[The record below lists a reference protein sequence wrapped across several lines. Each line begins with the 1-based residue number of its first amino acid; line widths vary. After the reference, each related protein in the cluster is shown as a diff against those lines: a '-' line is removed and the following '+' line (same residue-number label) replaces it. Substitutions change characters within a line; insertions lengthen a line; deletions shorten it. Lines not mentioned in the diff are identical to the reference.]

1 MGYSWR
7 VVTPGWDQER
17 PVMEPGLSCLLLMYP
32 TKDITPSSFY
42 NLAAE
47 TLRNSPKST
56 HWIIVEP
63 GFGAQSMEL

>member
-1 MGYSWR
+1 
-7 VVTPGWDQER
+7 
-17 PVMEPGLSCLLLMYP
+17 MEPGLSCLSLMYP
-32 TKDITPSSFY
+32 TKDIMPSSFY